1 MAQADGSLIQTDD
14 IYRIKLLGSNCL
26 VHVAYPTSELTAL
39 HWNGWLAFTREVC
52 SMLSELLKPSTLPCS
67 TCIDLLWV
75 SLFAICV
82 PAVGLKYSQHRIGSS
97 KFLFLICSSS
107 TNLQQQQFNSSSVA
121 DRLRPNTLTLS
132 YPLPCSNLPRVVMI
146 EINVN
151 QQKKKSSLFLPHNWK
166 KNSNFGNN
174 FLQDRFNLIQK
185 NRWNFRF
192 NFFHSFTV
200 EKI

>member
-1 MAQADGSLIQTDD
+1 MI
-14 IYRIKLLGSNCL
+14 
-26 VHVAYPTSELTAL
+26 
-39 HWNGWLAFTREVC
+39 
-52 SMLSELLKPSTLPCS
+52 SELLKPSTLPSS

-107 TNLQQQQFNSSSVA
+107 TNLQQQQFDSSSVA

-132 YPLPCSNLPRVVMI
+132 YPLPCSNLPSVVMI

-151 QQKKKSSLFLPHNWK
+151 QQKKSQACFCHITEKN

-174 FLQDRFNLIQK
+174 LLQDRFNLIQK
-185 NRWNFRF
+185 NQVEFQIQ
-192 NFFHSFTV
+192 FFPFIYSREDLVKLSSEVVKHLNRYA
-200 EKI
+200 